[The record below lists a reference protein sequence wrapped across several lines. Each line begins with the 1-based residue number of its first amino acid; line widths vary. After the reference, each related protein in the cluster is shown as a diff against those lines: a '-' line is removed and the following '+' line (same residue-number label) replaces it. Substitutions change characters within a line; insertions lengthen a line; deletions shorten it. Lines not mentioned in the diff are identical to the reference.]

1 MRFLRE
7 TEEPEPLTEHPMK
20 RTIQIAIA
28 CCAAAFIVVCWC
40 TTETHTVRIKE
51 TRTYVKPKAPSGP
64 EAFEPVNR
72 Y

>member
-1 MRFLRE
+1 
-7 TEEPEPLTEHPMK
+7 MK
-20 RTIQIAIA
+20 RTIQIVVT
-28 CCAAAFIVVCWC
+28 CCAAAFIVGCGC

-51 TRTYVKPKAPSGP
+51 TRTYVKPKPPAGP

>member
-1 MRFLRE
+1 
-7 TEEPEPLTEHPMK
+7 MK
-20 RTIQIAIA
+20 RIAQILL
-28 CCAAAFIVVCWC
+28 AATAVAFVAGCGC

-51 TRTYVKPKAPSGP
+51 TRTYVPAKPRPSTPAGP

>member
-1 MRFLRE
+1 
-7 TEEPEPLTEHPMK
+7 MK
-20 RTIQIAIA
+20 RIVQILVAA
-28 CCAAAFIVVCWC
+28 CAVSFIVGCGC

-51 TRTYVKPKAPSGP
+51 TKKTYRPTPKPAGP